1 MGITTPAVFDS
12 SPYYVDHES
21 MLIVMEA
28 PFVTCM
34 IKERNNP
41 VHVVGK
47 VQIDRRLLRN
57 SALAE
62 MQLNRQAIL
71 DIVELDEHMEM

>member
-1 MGITTPAVFDS
+1 
-12 SPYYVDHES
+12 
-21 MLIVMEA
+21 
-28 PFVTCM
+28 M

-47 VQIDRRLLRN
+47 IQIDRRLLRN